1 MLHNRLQLVDDAPLT
16 DKDDEEEEP
25 SELKTMITV
34 ILREGIKKFMTFT
47 IARGLLKR
55 YRR

>member
-25 SELKTMITV
+25 SELKTMMTV
-34 ILREGIKKFMTFT
+34 IFAG
-47 IARGLLKR
+47 G
-55 YRR
+55 